1 MSMMSKRIPALE
13 VHITPDGR
21 NHGDTQM
28 VFELDSKKLV
38 VREVKGLLSPLDS
51 EIDLSDPNVKT
62 DILLSSSYGQT
73 DGSAGAVTGAV
84 LFGAAGAVA
93 GVILGKGKDFWIFE
107 VATPERTRIFKLQ
120 RDMDKKP
127 LEKYI
132 AKFK

>member
-62 DILLSSSYGQT
+62 DIFLSSSYGQT
-73 DGSAGAVTGAV
+73 DGSAGADHRNTTGV
-84 LFGAAGAVA
+84 
-93 GVILGKGKDFWIFE
+93 
-107 VATPERTRIFKLQ
+107 
-120 RDMDKKP
+120 
-127 LEKYI
+127 
-132 AKFK
+132 